1 MGVMEFHIQPQGEVL
16 EAYYVDRSQCSFI
29 MGPLGSAKTTTT
41 CQKIFNIMCEQEPND
56 EGIRPSR
63 WYAIRNT
70 YPDLM
75 TTTVKDW
82 LELTGTLG
90 RFTQGGIEPP
100 TQRLDFELEDG
111 TKVVAEMVFIALDR
125 PEHIKKLRGTQVT
138 GFWLS
143 EAKELVRA
151 VVDMAD
157 ARHGRYPSM
166 AAGGV
171 RPTWHGMLGDTN
183 APDDDSWYYEM
194 AEETKPEGWK
204 FFRQPGGIIQLADK
218 SYIPNPNAENLANL
232 PDGYYKRML
241 NGSKKA
247 DWLKVNAANEYG
259 FVMEGKPVM
268 PEYVDSLHCQ
278 ETEYNPLQPINI
290 GMDFGLSPAA
300 VFSQR
305 GPMGQVR
312 VLSELVATRLGAKNF
327 AREIKAHL
335 ADRYPGAT
343 MGTITGDPAGEQ
355 GNPNDESDN
364 VFKMLRS
371 EGVNAK
377 PANTND
383 FTIRREAVGDMLSK
397 LIDGKPALIIDPSC
411 KTLRKGMA
419 GGYCFKRVQV
429 VGAERY
435 HLKPDKTPSSHVCEA
450 LQYDLL
456 GQGIAKETIIQPQ
469 AVQQQMAARP
479 TQAATDYDVI

>member
-1 MGVMEFHIQPQGEVL
+1 MEFHIQPQGEVL
-16 EAYYVDRSQCSFI
+16 EKYYLCREECSFI
-29 MGPLGSAKTTTT
+29 MGPLGSGKTTTT
-41 CQKIFNIMCEQEPND
+41 CQKIFNLMCEQEPNE
-56 EGIRPSR
+56 EGIRPTR

-82 LELTGTLG
+82 LELAGDLG

-100 TQRLDFELEDG
+100 THRIEFDLDDG
-111 TKVVAEMVFIALDR
+111 TKVKAEMVFIALDR

-171 RPTWHGMLGDTN
+171 KPTWHGMVGDTN

-194 AEETKPEGWK
+194 AEESKPKGWK
-204 FFRQPGGIIQLADK
+204 FYRQPGGVIQLDDET
-218 SYIPNPNAENLANL
+218 YVPNPNAENLDNL
-232 PDGYYKRML
+232 PNGYYERML
-241 NGSKKA
+241 SGSKKL

-259 FVMEGKPVM
+259 FVMDGKPVM
-268 PEYVDSLHCQ
+268 PEYVDSLHCKP
-278 ETEYNPLQPINI
+278 TEYNPMQPINI
-290 GMDFGLSPAA
+290 GMDFGLTPAA
-300 VFSQR
+300 VFTQR

-312 VLSELVATRLGAKNF
+312 VINELVATRLGAKNF
-327 AREIKAHL
+327 AHEIKNLL
-335 ADRYPGAT
+335 ATEYPDAKFGA
-343 MGTITGDPAGEQ
+343 ITGDPAGEQ
-355 GNPNDESDN
+355 ASQSDESDN

-371 EGVNAK
+371 QGVDAK
-377 PANTND
+377 PAHTNS
-383 FTIRREAVGDMLSK
+383 FTIRRETVGDMLTK
-397 LIDGKPALIIDPSC
+397 IIDGQPALVIDPRC

-419 GGYCFKRVQV
+419 GGYCFKRKQV
-429 VGAERY
+429 VGKERY
-435 HLKPDKTPSSHVCEA
+435 HDKPDKTPSSHVCEA

-456 GQGIAKETIIQPQ
+456 GQGISKETMIQPQ
-469 AVQQQMAARP
+469 AVQQQMANRP
-479 TQAATDYDVI
+479 TQARTDYSVF